1 MNLIIENHFDA
12 VSARAAQ
19 IVMDAINAAA
29 PTPEKPFV
37 LGCPTG
43 GTPIGMYKE
52 LIRLNK
58 EGKVSFRNVV
68 TFNMDE
74 YCDLPREHPESY
86 WSFMHRNFFDHID
99 ILPENVN
106 ILDGNAADP
115 EAECRRREDRR
126 THRESLT
133 PDTIIANSRFFGGD
147 TNAVPRHALTV
158 GVGTIMDSRSVMLL
172 VSGHNK
178 ARALRHGVEEGITQM
193 WTISALQL
201 HPSAIIVADEDAC
214 AELKVGTYRYFK
226 QKNA

>member
-1 MNLIIENHFDA
+1 MNLIIENNYDA

-115 EAECRRREDRR
+115 EAECL
-126 THRESLT
+126 S
-133 PDTIIANSRFFGGD
+133 
-147 TNAVPRHALTV
+147 ALTNRV
-158 GVGTIMDSRSVMLL
+158 
-172 VSGHNK
+172 
-178 ARALRHGVEEGITQM
+178 
-193 WTISALQL
+193 
-201 HPSAIIVADEDAC
+201 HP
-214 AELKVGTYRYFK
+214 
-226 QKNA
+226 

>member
-1 MNLIIENHFDA
+1 MNLIIENNYDA

-115 EAECRRREDRR
+115 EAECRRFE
-126 THRESLT
+126 EKIKSY
-133 PDTIIANSRFFGGD
+133 GGVD
-147 TNAVPRHALTV
+147 LFMG
-158 GVGTIMDSRSVMLL
+158 GVGPDGPSCTDCRC
-172 VSGHNK
+172 
-178 ARALRHGVEEGITQM
+178 RHHHGFPQ
-193 WTISALQL
+193 
-201 HPSAIIVADEDAC
+201 
-214 AELKVGTYRYFK
+214 RYASCK
-226 QKNA
+226 RP